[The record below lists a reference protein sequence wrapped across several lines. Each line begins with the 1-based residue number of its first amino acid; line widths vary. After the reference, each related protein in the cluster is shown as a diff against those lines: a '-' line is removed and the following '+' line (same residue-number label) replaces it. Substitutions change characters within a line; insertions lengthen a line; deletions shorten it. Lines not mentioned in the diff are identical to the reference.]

1 MTEPAIVDLGCSLS
15 ELRAHR
21 SKLVAWTKSLRSAE
35 AGHHEIEVGDVLY
48 RFHKKRTQRANPSA
62 AAVAAVVPSN
72 VVPSQPRAT
81 AAASTWAVF
90 SGGAVR
96 SALLAHLV
104 GDRCREAAGARLE
117 AAILVLAPGA
127 TPVAAPKRLDAGAN
141 SRICNSL
148 LHLLWKSVKG
158 TPPLRKA
165 GFGAEEIAGRAAAH
179 AEYDRNL
186 DAIKDALTADATAVC
201 RLQCVQSLV
210 EQLDSH
216 AGAQKPAAGD
226 ASMPADTAALVVTDT
241 ATHALTG
248 AAENTAALASSLASS
263 PDSHMEMVRA
273 ALRLQS

>member
-1 MTEPAIVDLGCSLS
+1 
-15 ELRAHR
+15 
-21 SKLVAWTKSLRSAE
+21 
-35 AGHHEIEVGDVLY
+35 VLY
-48 RFHKKRTQRANPSA
+48 RFQKKRTQRAKPCPSAVGPSPSAA

-81 AAASTWAVF
+81 ATASTWAVF

-117 AAILVLAPGA
+117 AAILVLAPGT
-127 TPVAAPKRLDAGAN
+127 TPVAAPKRLAAGAN
-141 SRICNSL
+141 SRICNCL
-148 LHLLWKSVKG
+148 LHLLWESVKG
-158 TPPLRKA
+158 TPPPRNA
-165 GFGAEEIAGRAAAH
+165 GLGAEEVAWRAAAH

-216 AGAQKPAAGD
+216 ASALPAAGD
-226 ASMPADTAALVVTDT
+226 APMPADTAALVVTDT

-248 AAENTAALASSLASS
+248 TAENTAALASS

>member
-1 MTEPAIVDLGCSLS
+1 
-15 ELRAHR
+15 
-21 SKLVAWTKSLRSAE
+21 
-35 AGHHEIEVGDVLY
+35 
-48 RFHKKRTQRANPSA
+48 
-62 AAVAAVVPSN
+62 
-72 VVPSQPRAT
+72 
-81 AAASTWAVF
+81 VF

-216 AGAQKPAAGD
+216 AGAQPAAGD